1 MLSNLVSKNE
11 RAEKQLRLRHQ
22 HMVEWQSQL
31 ATEAQTRRDMEDKH
45 QQEIKQLRVQ
55 AFLFSDQS
63 RLIQQQL
70 QELADWRNE
79 NQFIRQAIRD
89 RQRQEI
95 STLE

>member
-1 MLSNLVSKNE
+1 
-11 RAEKQLRLRHQ
+11 
-22 HMVEWQSQL
+22 
-31 ATEAQTRRDMEDKH
+31 MENKH

-63 RLIQQQL
+63 KLIQQQL

-79 NQFIRQAIRD
+79 NQFICQAIRA

-95 STLE
+95 STLQ